1 MGGVLLMIKSVIKVI
16 LISSMGLVILL
27 LIPDLFSPVA
37 AAIDS
42 VLDTDL
48 LTVTSNVYDAIGSDF
63 MILLVMQFSTLAII
77 IIIRFVIGGKK

>member
-1 MGGVLLMIKSVIKVI
+1 MIKSVIKVI